1 MSATQKEATQIR
13 FVAQRREI
21 LAEVI
26 EVEVL
31 LRLLELHHFRFPMPS
46 QRVKKLPV
54 CRVVSGYNHLLVLI
68 GICKS
73 KNDKYIHAI
82 IQVKSS
88 ISHDAWQ
95 DTPEMACILT
105 EDVLLFLQNL
115 ENIP

>member
-1 MSATQKEATQIR
+1 
-13 FVAQRREI
+13 
-21 LAEVI
+21 
-26 EVEVL
+26 
-31 LRLLELHHFRFPMPS
+31 MPS

-82 IQVKSS
+82 IQVKLS

-105 EDVLLFLQNL
+105 EDVLLSLQNL